1 MAETINRGD
10 TSIEAIEVAFDMAAL
25 PAAAIEEG
33 DWLIIDEWLKSNNE
47 KIPRV
52 DWNDNPIH
60 HTIFPNDEVGDIC
73 IKLESLTLAIRS
85 YDSLKKKNY
94 PVWLWCL
101 GQDNSGWSYTAV
113 CVDNNDGSAILV
125 MSEKGH
131 YLGYL

>member
-10 TSIEAIEVAFDMAAL
+10 TSIEAIGIAFDMAADL
-25 PAAAIEEG
+25 EVE
-33 DWLIIDEWLKSNNE
+33 DWPVIDEWVKSN
-47 KIPRV
+47 KRIPRV

-85 YDSLKKKNY
+85 CDSLKKKNY